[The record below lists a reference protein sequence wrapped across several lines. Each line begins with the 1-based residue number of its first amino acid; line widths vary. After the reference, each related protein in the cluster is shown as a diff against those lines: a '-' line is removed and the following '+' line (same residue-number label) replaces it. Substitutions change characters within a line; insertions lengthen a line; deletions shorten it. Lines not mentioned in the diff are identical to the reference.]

1 MNFDLEIAAWT
12 DEDNLIG
19 DSPNPSKCSTGNPIV
34 ETAMALMFH
43 KVLKSLD
50 QSILGRLWNGLMGLQ
65 IYPGL
70 FNKKKC
76 GNDQITRDDILAMA
90 ACSRFIDGIV
100 HYQICTHGEN
110 NGWSF
115 VNNESEGAS
124 WSARLKPDDIAVIKL
139 IAGRSISI
147 WESLYLYC
155 SFSFSALTVSST
167 SGLRLK
173 WMILKAIEGRD
184 RILDIIGKFLT
195 SRVNKKFGGIKG
207 VNLSYYGNSEHPFVK
222 YAPEE

>member
-1 MNFDLEIAAWT
+1 MGFDVEITAWI
-12 DEDNLIG
+12 DEDNLVG
-19 DSPNPSKCSTGNPIV
+19 ASPAPSKCSTGNPIV

-43 KVLKSLD
+43 KILGSSD
-50 QSILGRLWNGLMGLQ
+50 QSILGRLWNGLMSLQ
-65 IYPGL
+65 VYPGL

-76 GNDQITRDDILAMA
+76 GDDQITRDDILSMA

-115 VNNESEGAS
+115 VNNPEQGAA

-147 WESLYLYC
+147 WESLFLYC
-155 SFSFSALTVSST
+155 SFSFSAITASST

-184 RILDIIGKFLT
+184 RILDVIGKVLNF
-195 SRVNKKFGGIKG
+195 RVNKKFGGIKG
-207 VNLSYYGNSEHPFVK
+207 VNLSYYGNENHPLVK
-222 YAPEE
+222 YAPEA